1 MNKDTHTHTHVRE
14 MWGNYRGMGREG
26 GSDGGKEGRSQGG
39 KEGSVQ
45 SETDEINKDVHTMK
59 IR

>member
-1 MNKDTHTHTHVRE
+1 

-26 GSDGGKEGRSQGG
+26 GSDGGKKGRSQGG